1 MFWWNKQRNKKHEKR
16 RRRWIPHFLSP
27 HYKTIFWWCSHPFS
41 PLPSAC
47 FLPWHLLFAWLLTM
61 FADPTAQNDELL
73 KGKSNLISKPNFS
86 VSTRLL
92 YCLCSWLTIYFC
104 VKLFAIS
111 LCCSP
116 PCPGGVLLTRS
127 DGSPE
132 SLACSWNPAPDS
144 VWSPD
149 VFPLI
154 SSSTVNASHHLQ
166 VTLASLSHTQSSLKV
181 TKSHGWKKS
190 LEIIS
195 LISLPHAWETK

>member
-1 MFWWNKQRNKKHEKR
+1 
-16 RRRWIPHFLSP
+16 
-27 HYKTIFWWCSHPFS
+27 
-41 PLPSAC
+41 
-47 FLPWHLLFAWLLTM
+47 M

-73 KGKSNLISKPNFS
+73 KGKSNLISKPDFS

-104 VKLFAIS
+104 VKLFAMS

-116 PCPGGVLLTRS
+116 PCPGGALLTRS

-132 SLACSWNPAPDS
+132 SLSCSWNPAPDS

-149 VFPLI
+149 LLPLI

-166 VTLASLSHTQSSLKV
+166 VTLTSLSHTQSSPE
-181 TKSHGWKKS
+181 SHKISRVK
-190 LEIIS
+190 EIFRNHLTYLFTPCVKNKIRQVNTRRHT
-195 LISLPHAWETK
+195 L